1 MTSTSSSQKNKSGG
15 QFSKSRILFEEEYEN
30 LSHTKISISEEKLR
44 LQLIEYEKSVKYRF
58 AWGAPLGVF
67 LTLITAI
74 LTTDFKMFL
83 LLDKEKWELLYWV
96 GASFTFYLSVKYWLN
111 ARSHKVTMDVL
122 IDRIKN
128 KI

>member
-1 MTSTSSSQKNKSGG
+1 M
-15 QFSKSRILFEEEYEN
+15 
-30 LSHTKISISEEKLR
+30 
-44 LQLIEYEKSVKYRF
+44 KYRF

-83 LLDKEKWELLYWV
+83 LLDKDKWELLYWV
-96 GASFTFYLSVKYWLN
+96 GALFTFYLSVKYWFN

>member
-1 MTSTSSSQKNKSGG
+1 MTSTSSNQKNKSGG

-83 LLDKEKWELLYWV
+83 LLDKDKWELLYWV
-96 GASFTFYLSVKYWLN
+96 GALFTFYLSVKYWLN
-111 ARSHKVTMDVL
+111 ARSYRVTMDVL

>member
-1 MTSTSSSQKNKSGG
+1 MTSTSSSQKNESGG
-15 QFSKSRILFEEEYEN
+15 QFSKSRILFAEEYEN

-83 LLDKEKWELLYWV
+83 LLDKDKWELLYWV
-96 GASFTFYLSVKYWLN
+96 GALFTFYLSVKYWFN
-111 ARSHKVTMDVL
+111 ARNHKMTMDVL